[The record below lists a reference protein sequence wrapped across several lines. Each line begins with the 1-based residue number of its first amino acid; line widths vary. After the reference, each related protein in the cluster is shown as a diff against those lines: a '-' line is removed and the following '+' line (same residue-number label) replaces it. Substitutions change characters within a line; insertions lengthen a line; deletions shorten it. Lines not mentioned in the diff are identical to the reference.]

1 MWLSTAKGPELGI
14 WSYVYDGKLHKIAV
28 KMSPHSSLYSQPS
41 PKYSALKLEIEN
53 FFFFFEKN
61 AYENL
66 ETMEMTRTQCRML
79 HPGIQEEIIASQ
91 RRNSFPFIPSTSDAG
106 LHQQKNENRQKS
118 TVRDFFR
125 YINLHTSNRCFD
137 MKSTSDGKTN
147 DVKSTPKAVLGNHPF
162 WGINL

>member
-53 FFFFFEKN
+53 NVFEKN

-66 ETMEMTRTQCRML
+66 ETMKMTRT
-79 HPGIQEEIIASQ
+79 
-91 RRNSFPFIPSTSDAG
+91 
-106 LHQQKNENRQKS
+106 
-118 TVRDFFR
+118 
-125 YINLHTSNRCFD
+125 
-137 MKSTSDGKTN
+137 
-147 DVKSTPKAVLGNHPF
+147 
-162 WGINL
+162 